1 MNEESANYYWE
12 ILTEERE
19 RTKKHRKI
27 ALYSISEKISTFFW
41 DKAPQYGFEER
52 EGQQD
57 MSFEI
62 VDALIND
69 QHFAIEAGV
78 GIGKSF
84 GYLVPA
90 LLYSERM
97 NKPVIIATSTI
108 ALQEQLWC
116 DVRTVMS
123 LLGLKRD
130 VILAKG
136 QTHYLCNKRADEYMR
151 NPNADAIDVLEE
163 GMQQGYEEHKDFS
176 EFFSQEVWDKVNV
189 QRFNMKS
196 CGLCKKKCKY
206 YKIRTALKNTN
217 GIVLCNQ
224 DFLTQHL
231 LKLRRGQIGLINTNT
246 DLFIV
251 DEAHNLDD
259 KVRSATTERFGR
271 GMLFGLIK
279 SAFYELR
286 SFDRSSIS
294 DQKQEAENAIITFY
308 NCLKMQVQKQ
318 INEADQD
325 MRYADRFFFDYSSR
339 TIELLTEMNI
349 AIHNLSS
356 SIQIYSSM
364 DSKNSSSFTASD
376 DLDAVSDSFSE
387 LLNQVDDMLIW
398 IEQHGSNLELVYCP
412 KNTKDIVNRLYFTG
426 NERTILTSAT
436 LTNTISGTLEDQY
449 SYFISN
455 TGFPTIEGGCLSE
468 PKPSPYPYNKHA
480 MIYYCDDLP
489 HPTKEHEAFIVQGVE
504 RLLEILSIS
513 NGKALVLFTAKTDME
528 EVYSILNT
536 KNLPYK
542 ILMQQSSSS
551 QDKVLNE
558 FKKDTNSV
566 LLGTGA
572 YWEGISIE
580 GKSLSNVIIFRL
592 PFPVPDPIIE
602 YKCSIAKD
610 ALMDVRVPEM
620 IIKLKQGIGRL
631 IRNFTDTGI
640 VCIIDRRLR
649 DEPPERY
656 HDITWGSLPIKNRTN
671 NLDKLRKF
679 YESLP
684 SVKE

>member
-1 MNEESANYYWE
+1 MDNRLLYYGFN
-12 ILTEERE
+12 TPEER
-19 RTKKHRKI
+19 KKRRK
-27 ALYSISEKISTFFW
+27 AELYSMSEKVSTFFW
-41 DKAPQYGFEER
+41 DEAPQHGLEAR

-84 GYLVPA
+84 GYLVPV
-90 LLYSERM
+90 LLYSKRM

-108 ALQEQLWC
+108 ALQEQLWR
-116 DVRTVMS
+116 DVHTVMP
-123 LLGLKRD
+123 LLGVKRD

-136 QTHYLCNKRADEYMR
+136 QTHYLCHKRADEYLSDPKAEVPDSLKDGIKQ
-151 NPNADAIDVLEE
+151 N
-163 GMQQGYEEHKDFS
+163 YEERKDFPEALPQS
-176 EFFSQEVWDKVNV
+176 VWDKVNV
-189 QRFNMKS
+189 QRFSMKHCGS
-196 CGLCKKKCKY
+196 CDKKCKY
-206 YKIRTALKNTN
+206 YMIRATLKYMD
-217 GIVLCNQ
+217 GVILCNQ

-231 LKLRRGQIGLINTNT
+231 MKLRRGQEGLINAAA
-246 DLFIV
+246 DLLVV

-259 KVRSATTERFGR
+259 KVRSATTERFGQS
-271 GMLFGLIK
+271 MLLGLIK

-286 SFDRSSIS
+286 SS
-294 DQKQEAENAIITFY
+294 DQSSVSGEKRETENAISAFY
-308 NCLKMQVQKQ
+308 KCLKAQVQKQ
-318 INEADQD
+318 IDTADQD
-325 MRYADRFFFDYSSR
+325 MRYADRFFFDHSSEA
-339 TIELLTEMNI
+339 IELLTEMKA
-349 AIHNLSS
+349 AIHNLST

-364 DSKNSSSFTASD
+364 DFRSNRSSFASD
-376 DLDAVSDSFSE
+376 DLDAVSDSLTE
-387 LLNQVDDMLIW
+387 LLEKLDDMLIW
-398 IEQHGSNLELVYCP
+398 IEQHGNNIELVYCP
-412 KNTKDIVNRLYFTG
+412 KNTREIVSRLYFDG
-426 NERTILTSAT
+426 EERTILTSAT
-436 LTNTISGTLEDQY
+436 LTNATSGSLEEQY

-455 TGFPTIEGGCLSE
+455 TGFPVGERGCLSE
-468 PKPSPYPYNKHA
+468 PKPSPYPYDEHA

-489 HPTKEHEAFIVQGVE
+489 HPTREHESFIEQGVE

-528 EVYSILNT
+528 EVYAILSQ

-542 ILMQQSSSS
+542 ILMQQPGSS

-558 FKKDTNSV
+558 FKEDVNSV

-602 YKCSIAKD
+602 YKCSVAKD

-631 IRNFTDTGI
+631 IRNFSDTGI

-649 DEPPERY
+649 DDPPERY
-656 HDITWGSLPIKNRTN
+656 HDIAWESLPIKNRTSS
-671 NLDKLRKF
+671 LDELRKF
-679 YESLP
+679 YDSL
-684 SVKE
+684 SIVNE